1 MFVSTWG
8 ELQVSLHLHLSYLGF
23 TTLPLIICL
32 KRSLGQ
38 IWLSLFPGFFPDFL
52 EERDQK
58 TEGLSRYLQFGK
70 CPPVL
75 SCHVS
80 LKTSL
85 GMQTSS
91 SGSKQITE
99 SAATTTFTAI
109 MKMAQTIL
117 VANYYK
123 TCKKKFL
130 LCHKKFASEQT
141 NCQSYNI
148 AQDHYKNIEQA
159 KWEFIFLQFCNIF

>member
-109 MKMAQTIL
+109 IKMAQTTL

-123 TCKKKFL
+123 TCKKKVFIVPQKVCFRANKL
-130 LCHKKFASEQT
+130 SKLQHSTRPWKNAQKHKTGIPRIYFSP
-141 NCQSYNI
+141 I
-148 AQDHYKNIEQA
+148 
-159 KWEFIFLQFCNIF
+159 L